1 MVPPVT
7 ANAFAAINS
16 SLFTKS
22 GSPADRPER
31 INRLTPNANNT
42 NKVKIIPVE
51 PLFTSQAIINKLAAL
66 R

>member
-16 SLFTKS
+16 SFFTKS

-31 INRLTPNANNT
+31 IKRLTPNANKT
-42 NKVKIIPVE
+42 NKVKTIPVE
-51 PLFTSQAIINKLAAL
+51 LLFTSQAIINKLAAL